1 MEFENILKLIDS
13 VSNSGLSVFS
23 LEQGDTKLVLETV
36 RKPSAQEIA
45 MAHEQAAG
53 IVSAY
58 GQAGETVLENS
69 SDITSGS
76 VSHKSSSRMSGNE
89 PDINEGRASAAGNE
103 PDVTKNRALGNAPD
117 KASDN
122 TSDKSFD
129 ELSEDDGVIVKS
141 PLVGI
146 FYNAPSPDDKPYV
159 SVGDHV
165 KKGQVIG
172 IIEAMKL
179 MNEIE
184 AEADGVVTKIY
195 LENGQT
201 AEYGEPVICIGRE

>member
-13 VSNSGLSVFS
+13 VSGSGLSVFS
-23 LEQGDTKLVLETV
+23 LEEGDTKLVLETV

-45 MAHEQAAG
+45 MAHAQAAG
-53 IVSAY
+53 IVSEY
-58 GQAGETVLENS
+58 EHAGDAVLSAS
-69 SDITSGS
+69 SDITRDSI
-76 VSHKSSSRMSGNE
+76 SGN
-89 PDINEGRASAAGNE
+89 A
-103 PDVTKNRALGNAPD
+103 PDVTKDRASA
-117 KASDN
+117 
-122 TSDKSFD
+122 
-129 ELSEDDGVIVKS
+129 DDGVIVKS

-146 FYNAPSPDDKPYV
+146 FYNAPSPDAEPYV

-184 AEADGVVTKIY
+184 AEAEGVVTKIY

>member
-53 IVSAY
+53 IVSAS
-58 GQAGETVLENS
+58 GHAGETVLENS

-76 VSHKSSSRMSGNE
+76 VSHKSGSRMSGNE
-89 PDINEGRASAAGNE
+89 PDITEGRASAAGNE
-103 PDVTKNRALGNAPD
+103 SDVTKNRASGNA
-117 KASDN
+117 
-122 TSDKSFD
+122 SDKSSD
-129 ELSEDDGVIVKS
+129 GLSEDDGVIVKS

>member
-58 GQAGETVLENS
+58 GQAGE
-69 SDITSGS
+69 I
-76 VSHKSSSRMSGNE
+76 
-89 PDINEGRASAAGNE
+89 
-103 PDVTKNRALGNAPD
+103 TKNRALGNAPD

-146 FYNAPSPDDKPYV
+146 FYNAPSPEDKPYV

>member
-36 RKPSAQEIA
+36 RKPSAHEIA

-58 GQAGETVLENS
+58 GQAEDIVLGNL
-69 SDITSGS
+69 SDITVGS
-76 VSHKSSSRMSGNE
+76 VSNKSGSRISGNAQTNISENVSDKSS
-89 PDINEGRASAAGNE
+89 A
-103 PDVTKNRALGNAPD
+103 RALDN
-117 KASDN
+117 ASDN
-122 TSDKSFD
+122 AIDKSSD
-129 ELSEDDGVIVKS
+129 ESSEDDGVIVKS

-201 AEYGEPVICIGRE
+201 AEYGQPVICIGRE